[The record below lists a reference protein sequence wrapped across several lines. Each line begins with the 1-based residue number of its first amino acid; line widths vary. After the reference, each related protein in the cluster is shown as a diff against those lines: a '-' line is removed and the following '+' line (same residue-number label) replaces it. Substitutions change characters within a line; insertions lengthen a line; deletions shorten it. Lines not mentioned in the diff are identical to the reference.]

1 MALTDEDFE
10 LLGSLRGMRVFAT
23 TLQEIVNDPSRDLDS
38 FEDKIKEALDAQVAA
53 RDSKV
58 IEKLVKAAKLPNALA
73 ALERFEAH
81 SNRGITPDRIERLAT
96 CDWITYGRDL
106 TIVGATGT
114 GKSFLAQGLAV
125 AACRHKLTARYFRLA
140 DLRLPSFSGHPISA
154 DFVSVGED
162 VHCESTTPE
171 IHAGVPA

>member
-38 FEDKIKEALDAQVAA
+38 FEDKIKEALDAQIAA

-140 DLRLPSFSGHPISA
+140 DLA
-154 DFVSVGED
+154 DEFDATADAAYERKALL
-162 VHCESTTPE
+162 EELTK
-171 IHAGVPA
+171 PAVLVIDDFLA